1 MRPTTLAGWLAPKRP
16 GRQGL
21 VESLLMTAAGIAVN
35 AWFRPADPLSLHGS
49 FPWLLIPVVVS
60 GLRYGSFA
68 SLASLASLA
77 LLSLGAALPA
87 THSGAASAGTLLPVL
102 IGYLVIALLCGEFAD
117 TWMTRLRRRAETN
130 AYLSE
135 RLETLTREYALLRL
149 SHDRLEQ
156 DLLTRPMTLRE
167 SLARVRQCVLEAVAN
182 GEEGELPGAEMI
194 LQLLIQTFRI
204 ERTGLFSVH
213 GTVPA
218 PRAAAGT
225 EGMGTLDADD
235 PLVRFALERKALSH
249 VQVSALRDTKSR
261 YLAVAP
267 LIDCRQEMRALLVV
281 ERMPFLALQ
290 EESLQFMA
298 VLMGYYADVIAMAAG
313 IQEPWTAAAECPP
326 PVAAE
331 LRRLHRIFAE
341 SGLESSLI
349 VMTFPATPQGRD
361 LYQESLKRVRDQDM
375 VWSLDSGPR
384 QRLAILM
391 PLAGG
396 AAAVRY
402 RQRME
407 QWLKE
412 RFGFDGIDGAGID
425 FATAALD
432 ADPPDL
438 VLARLL
444 SRTGKVYV

>member
-1 MRPTTLAGWLAPKRP
+1 MRPTTLAAWLAPKRP
-16 GRQGL
+16 SRRGL
-21 VESLLMTAAGIAVN
+21 IESLLITAAGLALS
-35 AWFRPADPLSLHGS
+35 AGFRPADPLSLHGS

-68 SLASLASLA
+68 ALAALA
-77 LLSLGAALPA
+77 LLLGAALLG
-87 THSGAASAGTLLPVL
+87 THSSVSSAGMPLPVL

-117 TWMTRLRRRAETN
+117 TWMTRLRRRAEMN

-135 RLETLTREYALLRL
+135 RFEALTREYALLRL

-167 SLARVRQCVLEAVAN
+167 SLAQVRQYVLDAAAN
-182 GEEGELPGAEMI
+182 GDAGDLPGAEAI
-194 LQLLIQTFRI
+194 FQSLVQAFRI
-204 ERTGLFSVH
+204 ERAALFSAR
-213 GTVPA
+213 GGVPA
-218 PRAAAGT
+218 LQPTAGT
-225 EGMGTLDADD
+225 DGMGTLDIDD
-235 PLVRFALERKALSH
+235 PLVRFALERKTLSH
-249 VQVSALRDTKSR
+249 VQVGDLRDAKSC

-267 LIDCRQEMRALLVV
+267 LVDCRQEMRALLVV

-298 VLMGYYADVIAMAAG
+298 VLMGYYADVIAMADG
-313 IQEPWTAAAECPP
+313 VQEPWQAEAECPP

-331 LRRLHRIFAE
+331 LQRLHRIFAA

-349 VMTFPATPQGRD
+349 VMAFPATAQGRD
-361 LYQESLKRVRDQDM
+361 LYQESLERARDQDV

-391 PLAGG
+391 PLAGS
-396 AAAVRY
+396 AATIRY

-412 RFGFDGIDGAGID
+412 RFGFDGVDGAGID
-425 FATAALD
+425 FATGTLGN
-432 ADPPDL
+432 DPPDV

-444 SRTGKVYV
+444 SRTDKGYV